1 MNRHIAK
8 SAHDDRK
15 NQLIEQFNGNP
26 EDKNKKGLWKAVKD
40 LKRTFTPQFVQMK
53 NQNGTYVRVTQRAQ
67 TIAEYL
73 EDVHW
78 KNNVDAG
85 T

>member
-15 NQLIEQFNGNP
+15 NQLIEQFNENP

-40 LKRTFTPQFVQMK
+40 LKRKFTPQFVQMK
-53 NQNGTYVRVTQRAQ
+53 NQNGT
-67 TIAEYL
+67 
-73 EDVHW
+73 
-78 KNNVDAG
+78 
-85 T
+85 